1 MWVEAETGMRPQEIQ
16 ALRYSNITKS
26 EGYWVLKISD
36 SFSEKENEF
45 NGHLKSRKI
54 GEWRLT
60 PPITNDLHQALHDFR
75 REQQRFLS
83 KKGIESNNDLI
94 FLSLSDYRLAQLGKP
109 ISQRTMNDAMKELCK
124 KANVKSN
131 GLPLTCYTLRTT
143 VGTRLA
149 RLGDYS
155 YASNRLGNLL
165 AVYMRYYVKPFN
177 RGYGELMDQYLN
189 M

>member
-1 MWVEAETGMRPQEIQ
+1 MVTP
-16 ALRYSNITKS
+16 
-26 EGYWVLKISD
+26 LKTLMG
-36 SFSEKENEF
+36 FSV
-45 NGHLKSRKI
+45 HL
-54 GEWRLT
+54 
-60 PPITNDLHQALHDFR
+60 NV
-75 REQQRFLS
+75 
-83 KKGIESNNDLI
+83 
-94 FLSLSDYRLAQLGKP
+94 QLKFYNLP
-109 ISQRTMNDAMKELCK
+109 
-124 KANVKSN
+124 NVKSN

-155 YASNRLGNLL
+155 YASNRLGNSL